1 MARKKRTVDASKRK
15 KNDKPQPHA
24 PRKVTLAD
32 VSRLAGVSQAT
43 VSMIL
48 NGRQGVSFSEE
59 TVSAVQKAAETLQYK
74 TVAGRHAAS
83 VQAWMTAKSESQTI
97 LVVCPNI
104 LNAYYGTMIQA
115 IQQSA
120 ARKNYDVCVQITYRS
135 LESELAALRLAESA
149 HFAGIIFTMIAYP
162 EEVIPRIS
170 PAIPMVVITDR
181 RSYLDVDTVELSN
194 YDAGSQIARHLVE
207 LGHRH
212 VACVSTTL
220 DRINSARTQ
229 RLQGFQ
235 ETFQSICPT
244 GTMGVKSRDVSPE
257 MERDDMDIEF
267 TVGYELTRKC
277 LADRKITAFVAV
289 NDMVAYGVIDAVRD
303 AGFRIPEDYSVSGF
317 DNLFPSKF
325 AGVSLTSIEHRIADK
340 GRNAFDMLYA
350 RISNHASGHNIINRV
365 EYKSELIVRGSTAAP
380 RSEWSP
386 APDQGTAHETEKIAR

>member
-1 MARKKRTVDASKRK
+1 VDSSKRK
-15 KNDKPQPHA
+15 KNDQPRHRT

-48 NGRQGVSFSEE
+48 SKRQGVSFSEE
-59 TVSAVQKAAETLQYK
+59 TVAAVLEAAETLQYQ
-74 TVAGRHAAS
+74 TVAGRRIVTSA
-83 VQAWMTAKSESQTI
+83 QATAGGGTQTV

-104 LNAYYGTMIQA
+104 LNSYYGTMIQA

-120 ARKNYDVCVQITYRS
+120 ARKNYDVCVQITYRR

-149 HFAGIIFTMIAYP
+149 RFSGIIFTMIAYP
-162 EEVIPRIS
+162 NEVMARVSPSIPV
-170 PAIPMVVITDR
+170 VVITDR
-181 RSYLDVDTVELSN
+181 RSPLDVDTVELSN
-194 YDAGSQIARHLVE
+194 YEAGSQVARHLVE
-207 LGHRH
+207 LGHKH

-235 ETFQSICPT
+235 ETFQSICPE
-244 GTMGVKSRDVSPE
+244 GTMMVKSRDISPE
-257 MERDDMDIEF
+257 TERDDMDIEF
-267 TVGYELTRKC
+267 AVGYELTRKC
-277 LADRKITAFVAV
+277 LVDRKITALVAV

-317 DNLFPSKF
+317 DNLFPSRF
-325 AGVSLTSIEHRIADK
+325 TGVSLTSIEHRIADK

-350 RISNHASGHNIINRV
+350 RISDHASERKIINRV
-365 EYKSELIVRGSTAAP
+365 EYKSELIARGSTAAP
-380 RSEWSP
+380 R
-386 APDQGTAHETEKIAR
+386 PDE

>member
-1 MARKKRTVDASKRK
+1 MDSSKRK
-15 KNDKPQPHA
+15 KNDQPRHRT

-48 NGRQGVSFSEE
+48 SKRQGVSFSEE
-59 TVSAVQKAAETLQYK
+59 TVAAVLEAAETLQYQ
-74 TVAGRHAAS
+74 TVAGRRIVTSA
-83 VQAWMTAKSESQTI
+83 QATAGGGTQTV

-104 LNAYYGTMIQA
+104 LNSYYGTMIQA

-120 ARKNYDVCVQITYRS
+120 ARKNYDVCVQITYRR

-149 HFAGIIFTMIAYP
+149 RFSGIIFTMIAYP
-162 EEVIPRIS
+162 NEVMARVSPSIPV
-170 PAIPMVVITDR
+170 VVITDR
-181 RSYLDVDTVELSN
+181 RSPLDVDTVELSN
-194 YDAGSQIARHLVE
+194 YEAGSQVARHLVE
-207 LGHRH
+207 LGHKH

-235 ETFQSICPT
+235 ETFQSICPE
-244 GTMGVKSRDVSPE
+244 GTMMVKSRDISPE
-257 MERDDMDIEF
+257 TERDDMDIEF
-267 TVGYELTRKC
+267 AVGYELTRKC
-277 LADRKITAFVAV
+277 LVDRKITALVAV

-317 DNLFPSKF
+317 DNLFPSRF
-325 AGVSLTSIEHRIADK
+325 TGVSLTSIEHRIADK

-350 RISNHASGHNIINRV
+350 RISDHASERKIINRV
-365 EYKSELIVRGSTAAP
+365 EYKSELIARGSTAAP
-380 RSEWSP
+380 R
-386 APDQGTAHETEKIAR
+386 PDE